1 MRARHPGPRTPARP
15 GPYCALL
22 LPPACPEPGA
32 GRLRPRPSA
41 PPRALAPECRPGL
54 VRSSR
59 PPPSR
64 EHARRPLPRGAVLVG
79 LWPGPSPAG
88 SPAGP
93 ELGLGVFG
101 HRLGPARWR
110 GGGSE
115 PGGRAGL
122 TAGPAVGAQLTAAAG
137 KGLPFVWSGL
147 SGRRRG
153 SGLGIPLGS
162 PAAAAWVGSIPSP
175 PFLAGVGPCEVGS
188 QPCAWGW
195 GRGADL
201 CHLEPEARAPAWRT
215 WTRGSPAWHSGPPL
229 AGSRA
234 AGGRRFGSRPG
245 AVSFLCKSIDP
256 PRHPQPC
263 SCLQSCPPPP
273 CRPLRSFG
281 GWRVEYNVLRT
292 TQTPR
297 LFTLQL
303 CGEPH

>member
-1 MRARHPGPRTPARP
+1 MPPGSRALLSAAPQPRARTPAPSPRSCARGAVARAVP
-15 GPYCALL
+15 GGESCRAR
-22 LPPACPEPGA
+22 ARA
-32 GRLRPRPSA
+32 GRLRPSARPSA
-41 PPRALAPECRPGL
+41 VAGRGVRAR
-54 VRSSR
+54 
-59 PPPSR
+59 
-64 EHARRPLPRGAVLVG
+64 
-79 LWPGPSPAG
+79 
-88 SPAGP
+88 
-93 ELGLGVFG
+93 
-101 HRLGPARWR
+101 
-110 GGGSE
+110 
-115 PGGRAGL
+115 GRAGL

-162 PAAAAWVGSIPSP
+162 PAAAAWVGSITSP

-201 CHLEPEARAPAWRT
+201 CHLEPESRAPAWRT
-215 WTRGSPAWHSGPPL
+215 WTRSSPAWRSGPPL

-281 GWRVEYNVLRT
+281 GWGGGVQCPKDHPDPQALHTATVWGTTLGLCRAPGMRWASSERT
-292 TQTPR
+292 S
-297 LFTLQL
+297 FF
-303 CGEPH
+303 

>member
-22 LPPACPEPGA
+22 LSPACPEPGA

-59 PPPSR
+59 PPPEPR
-64 EHARRPLPRGAVLVG
+64 ARTPAPSPRSCARGAVARAV
-79 LWPGPSPAG
+79 PGGESCRARARAGRLRPSARPSAVAG
-88 SPAGP
+88 R
-93 ELGLGVFG
+93 GV
-101 HRLGPARWR
+101 RAR
-110 GGGSE
+110 
-115 PGGRAGL
+115 GRAGL

-137 KGLPFVWSGL
+137 EGLPFVWSGL

-162 PAAAAWVGSIPSP
+162 PATAAWVGSITSP

-215 WTRGSPAWHSGPPL
+215 WTRGSPAWHSEPPL

-281 GWRVEYNVLRT
+281 GWGVEYKVLRT
-292 TQTPR
+292 TQAPR